1 MFAHFFLVAQKH
13 HRTSTMFAAPQEA
26 IRTLNAH
33 ALPIVPIN
41 HSGLVSFNINAI
53 SAVPVVVP
61 PPSAA
66 CAGSQVTKKL
76 VSANAAV
83 FDLSSSTLT
92 RFCVWIPALT
102 LPPHLGQS

>member
-1 MFAHFFLVAQKH
+1 M
-13 HRTSTMFAAPQEA
+13 
-26 IRTLNAH
+26 LNAH

-76 VSANAAV
+76 VSENAAV

-102 LPPHLGQS
+102 LPPHLGNLNGNAYEMPRTVPSESRSSLPQS